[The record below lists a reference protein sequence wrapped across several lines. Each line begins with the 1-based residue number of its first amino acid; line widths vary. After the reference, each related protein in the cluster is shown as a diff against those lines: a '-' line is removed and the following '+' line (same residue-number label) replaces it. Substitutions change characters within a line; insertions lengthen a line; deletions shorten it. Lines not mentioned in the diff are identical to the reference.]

1 MEFIK
6 ELKSKHK
13 LELHILKKELA
24 DCQKQCA
31 DFQTSTDTS
40 NKKLQTSLE
49 DKKALE
55 EGQKINEKRIKQL
68 QEGLNDAMARWK
80 QSTTLAVSSINA
92 LKLDVSRATMNIGIL
107 IKYIVQLEKC
117 ITKDQYE
124 RLISME
130 RPNNLIKEPI
140 KLAPTTSTPST
151 KSTSQNGYDSNHI
164 TPEQLSK
171 DPIVI
176 NAVDKA
182 RQMSQQMIDSAIQE
196 VFERSLSPKST
207 PSSKYIERDL
217 IYPGMS
223 DPVEAHSKTTS
234 ETEVVENSAVLHRD
248 IYEKVLSSPFKG
260 RKPPKALVDDR
271 NTMLN
276 ILFDDSGKLET
287 RERVAKA
294 IATPFNGKPDIPH
307 DVKDDRTRTLELLF
321 NL

>member
-1 MEFIK
+1 MEYIK

-92 LKLDVSRATMNIGIL
+92 LKLDVSRATLNIGTL

-140 KLAPTTSTPST
+140 KLAPTTSTPT
-151 KSTSQNGYDSNHI
+151 KSNSQNHYAGNHI
-164 TPEQLSK
+164 TPEQFSK
-171 DPIVI
+171 NPII
-176 NAVDKA
+176 MNAVDKA
-182 RQMSQQMIDSAIQE
+182 RQMSQQMVDSAIQE
-196 VFERSLSPKST
+196 VFERSMSPQTT
-207 PSSKYIERDL
+207 PNSEHMERKL
-217 IYPGMS
+217 LYPGMS
-223 DPVEAHSKTTS
+223 DPVEHT
-234 ETEVVENSAVLHRD
+234 
-248 IYEKVLSSPFKG
+248 
-260 RKPPKALVDDR
+260 
-271 NTMLN
+271 
-276 ILFDDSGKLET
+276 
-287 RERVAKA
+287 AKQPTKWTVCFA
-294 IATPFNGKPDIPH
+294 
-307 DVKDDRTRTLELLF
+307 
-321 NL
+321 